1 MLVKDIMFTDFITLS
16 PKMTFFEAA
25 KIFLSKRISGAP
37 VVDEKGTLV
46 GILSEKDLFRGLYPS
61 YEKYYTDPDYYL
73 SEQGLQEAMEES
85 KNKLVEDVM
94 SKRIITATP
103 ETPILKIGGLMV
115 ATGIHRIPVIDKN
128 NKVIGMVTRGDTYR
142 KILQEKFDLYTI
154 A

>member
-1 MLVKDIMFTDFITLS
+1 MLVKEIMLTNFVTLS
-16 PKMTFFEAA
+16 PKTTFFEAA
-25 KIFLSKRISGAP
+25 KIFLKSHISGAP
-37 VVDEKGTLV
+37 VVDDNGNLV

-73 SEQGLQEAMEES
+73 SEEGLQEAVEES
-85 KNKLVEDVM
+85 RNKLVEDVM

-115 ATGIHRIPVIDKN
+115 ASGIHRIPVLDKN

-142 KILQEKFDLYTI
+142 TILQEKFNLYTV